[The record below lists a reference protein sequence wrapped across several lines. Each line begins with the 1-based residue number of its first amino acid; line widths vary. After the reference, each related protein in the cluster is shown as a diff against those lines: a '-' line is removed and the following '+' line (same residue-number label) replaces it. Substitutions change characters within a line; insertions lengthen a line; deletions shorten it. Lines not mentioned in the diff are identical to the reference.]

1 MNSKIKINI
10 YGNKDAIISGDRCN
24 NKHSSCSGKCAGC
37 KSTNDSK
44 TIHVR
49 TLDLYHNLVNF
60 LTINHL
66 KENVDIHFIELG
78 KSIPVNEEA
87 IKVEDIIKKGF
98 ESPITVIDGIVR
110 YYAGISNVLVYKD
123 VLELIK

>member
-1 MNSKIKINI
+1 M
-10 YGNKDAIISGDRCN
+10 
-24 NKHSSCSGKCAGC
+24 
-37 KSTNDSK
+37 
-44 TIHVR
+44 
-49 TLDLYHNLVNF
+49 
-60 LTINHL
+60 

-98 ESPITVIDGIVR
+98 EPPITVIDGIVR